1 MAQPCG
7 RDDCTKCEACI
18 YDLSLDAV
26 FNKKNK
32 TNMKDFGIVP
42 MVGNPATAQIVFSGG
57 RCLNTPKPFGTEPV
71 QLSLPFADE
80 DKKELYCNG
89 CEFLSR
95 VTRPGKTAHNCRCL
109 YDNTVPNGKIIKLNV
124 YPEEK
129 LKKPFWCPLI
139 KSKILGE
146 KPKLV
151 IPARKQSAMSD
162 AQLEAWNKSRE
173 ERLEREKWLAMPG
186 ITSWAEIKQGKT
198 YHMPPMQKRGRM
210 DITISKKY
218 CDSIMAFKKGTSE
231 RVWLYKQD
239 EEYKFLSL
247 IDD

>member
-26 FNKKNK
+26 FNKKKNN
-32 TNMKDFGIVP
+32 NMKDFGIVP
-42 MVGNPATAQIVFSGG
+42 MVGNPATAQIIFHGG
-57 RCLNTPKPFGTEPV
+57 RNLNTQKPFGAEPA
-71 QLSLPFADE
+71 QLSLLFADA
-80 DKKELYCNG
+80 KKELYCNG
-89 CEFLSR
+89 CEYLSR
-95 VTRPGKTAHNCRCL
+95 IARPGKASHNCRCL
-109 YDNTVPNGKIIKLNV
+109 CDDSIPNGKIIKLCV

-129 LKKPFWCPLI
+129 LRKPYWCPLI
-139 KSKILGE
+139 KCKILGE
-146 KPKLV
+146 KPKLL
-151 IPARKQSAMSD
+151 IPARKENAMSES
-162 AQLEAWNKSRE
+162 QLESWNKSRE
-173 ERLEREKWLAMPG
+173 ERLKREKWLSMPG
-186 ITSWAEIKQGKT
+186 ITSWAEIQQGKT

-218 CDSIMAFKKGTSE
+218 CDSIMAFKKGTND

-247 IDD
+247 IDE